1 MGIIE
6 VVEKDLSELNFAPYN
21 PRKIS
26 DKQMEMLKRS
36 IKENGIVDPLVWN
49 RRTGFVVGGN
59 QRLAALI
66 DLEYEKTWV
75 AVIDVSP
82 ERERIL
88 NVALNKISGQWDF
101 PKLKDLLTDI
111 DTGEFDIELTGFD
124 AEEIETLITDF
135 QVIEPPDELFE
146 ATDGKIQIIID
157 CSDEQ
162 ELENV
167 IEVLTHNGIK
177 HTVKK

>member
-6 VVEKDLSELNFAPYN
+6 VVEKNLSELRFAPYN

-26 DKQMEMLKRS
+26 EKQMEILKKS
-36 IKENGIVDPLVWN
+36 IKEHGIVDPLIWN

-75 AVIDVSP
+75 AVIDVTP